1 MSTLLLNRRVQRIDY
16 QDIRYWHSSK
26 FCLFVKMWV
35 WASMID
41 DKTPCGLRA
50 TKGWEEGTWDWKVCP
65 WPIVPLKVCWRHMCL
80 YWGTIV
86 LTASTMGCWD
96 DDTLLYLRGE
106 RRCKPTHNQVIL
118 VWVAV
123 LNRSREGEIYIVV
136 EVFKDSDQ
144 VAVAST
150 RYLSRIVFYSIINP
164 AILGLSVLSVL
175 FHEIKEFLWLVLFSL
190 V

>member
-1 MSTLLLNRRVQRIDY
+1 M
-16 QDIRYWHSSK
+16 
-26 FCLFVKMWV
+26 
-35 WASMID
+35 
-41 DKTPCGLRA
+41 
-50 TKGWEEGTWDWKVCP
+50 
-65 WPIVPLKVCWRHMCL
+65 
-80 YWGTIV
+80 
-86 LTASTMGCWD
+86 
-96 DDTLLYLRGE
+96 
-106 RRCKPTHNQVIL
+106 IL

-175 FHEIKEFLWLVLFSL
+175 FHEIKEFLWLVSSPGYDMAPLIEYKSQQCVAVAWTQLSFLLLMYTICDVASIL
-190 V
+190 QNVVLTTRLAG

>member
-1 MSTLLLNRRVQRIDY
+1 M
-16 QDIRYWHSSK
+16 
-26 FCLFVKMWV
+26 
-35 WASMID
+35 
-41 DKTPCGLRA
+41 
-50 TKGWEEGTWDWKVCP
+50 
-65 WPIVPLKVCWRHMCL
+65 
-80 YWGTIV
+80 
-86 LTASTMGCWD
+86 
-96 DDTLLYLRGE
+96 
-106 RRCKPTHNQVIL
+106 IL

-175 FHEIKEFLWLVLFSL
+175 FHEIKEFLWLVSSPGYDMAPLIEYESQQCVAVTWTQLSFLLLMYTICDVASIL
-190 V
+190 QNVVLTTRLAG